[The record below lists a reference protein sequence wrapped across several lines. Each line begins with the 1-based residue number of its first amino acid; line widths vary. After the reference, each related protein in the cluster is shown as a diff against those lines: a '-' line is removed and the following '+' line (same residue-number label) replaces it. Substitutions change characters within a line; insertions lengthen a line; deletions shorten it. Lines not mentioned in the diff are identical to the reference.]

1 MSQQN
6 LSIVSN
12 VIAQLGWNEAHEIP
26 IADEKNQKLILQL
39 DLLQRRLHQKT
50 LILENERG
58 KVQQIREHMKNVKQE
73 TAYTAALCELRTK
86 QTEDEEHQRKLA
98 EREQGRLRQ
107 EFGRIEKLREEIG
120 EKKSRLE
127 DLAYRSRSELEKLTN
142 NTGGSKEALDNWL
155 KTVETRNEDML
166 IMKRYIKEDDS
177 KLKGLDLELQQL
189 TTKLREKKSVL
200 DTCYTKTQSSQ
211 LGLDGISEET
221 RAAYTERDMLIAQW
235 ENVINQMRQRD
246 NELRALADRLNDTRM
261 QVGESEA
268 TIRERQDFLKTQQDS
283 TAEAQR
289 RLNEAVSAIGKSRME
304 LNERELRK
312 KNFRGELEAL
322 KRTVDK
328 VASDLEY
335 ARTQISQL
343 KKDKTKKTEN
353 LQQVHQLVQ
362 TLRERYEYI
371 AESKLTAEQLTNEA
385 ETDLAAAE
393 ANHERMMRQLNRLR
407 DDRFKSVQQYER
419 LCKESKTLDQHYQGL
434 KASLRMS
441 KSRLAKLDAQLLR
454 HQEMIYKEDFSIQ
467 QLERRI
473 SRLEGERTDEDSNLL
488 EETVRRLTDDLEER
502 SKMASLLN
510 NQLSNLR
517 RDVHRKKREA
527 QALSEK
533 SDTLESQLQGNGLEV
548 EIALKQ
554 KTKMDTVRQR
564 LLVEQNL
571 MRLEVRRLFQIY
583 QRRSDSVYT
592 MRNSREELELAIKD
606 RSQQINLHQAMLISQ
621 IRIST
626 EENSQLKVEIQ
637 ARKSRIDK
645 LIKRFE
651 ILNSLMAPPEGE
663 EERTQTYY
671 IIKAAQDKETLQRKG
686 DQLDAETRQAEQ
698 ELIALENTLAVMNG
712 CNSVYRL
719 GKSKLSED
727 SEELRMERDLKEQI
741 SVLSIKLRYDGIH
754 LNELKETEA
763 TMLETR
769 RRLDTDLEVYNQQK
783 NELSIE
789 LNKKTRELNNQNERR
804 DRAERRWDRVQSA
817 VASMPTMTTEQRGQ
831 IYNDIKVR
839 MIKELIDHVTRE
851 LLARIKSDG
860 SMVEQAHAMLSA
872 SGVPFTTLGQSRQM
886 SRVSISPLGG
896 STSSSTSLSGSG
908 ATSHVSSA
916 RSTLEDG
923 DQSAHQ
929 STDSHKQ
936 ATQVP
941 KPISAVD
948 LGQQTILPGETR
960 LASGTETR
968 RSTAGEKSSSS
979 SGSTSSKK

>member
-1 MSQQN
+1 MDS
-6 LSIVSN
+6 SVCI
-12 VIAQLGWNEAHEIP
+12 H
-26 IADEKNQKLILQL
+26 KNTYASAFSPQL
-39 DLLQRRLHQKT
+39 DLLQKRLHQKT
-50 LILENERG
+50 LVLENERA

-127 DLAYRSRSELEKLTN
+127 DLAYRSRSELEKLST
-142 NTGGSKEALDNWL
+142 NTGANKEALDNWL

-177 KLKGLDLELQQL
+177 KLKELDLELQQL

-200 DTCYTKTQSSQ
+200 DTCYTKTQTYQ

-246 NELRALADRLNDTRM
+246 NELRVLADRLNDTRM
-261 QVGESEA
+261 QVSESEA
-268 TIRERQDFLKTQQDS
+268 TIRERQDFLKAQQDS

-289 RLNEAVSAIGKSRME
+289 RLNEAVSTIGKSRME
-304 LNERELRK
+304 LNERDLRK

-328 VASDLEY
+328 VAIDLEY

-353 LQQVHQLVQ
+353 LQQVQQLVQ

-371 AESKLTAEQLTNEA
+371 VESKLTAEQLTNEA
-385 ETDLAAAE
+385 EADLAAAE
-393 ANHERMMRQLNRLR
+393 ANQERMMRQLNRLR
-407 DDRFKSVQQYER
+407 DDRFKSVQQYEK
-419 LCKESKTLDQHYQGL
+419 LSKETKTLDQHYQGL

-473 SRLEGERTDEDSNLL
+473 SRMEGERTDEDSNLL

-510 NQLSNLR
+510 SQLSNLR

-554 KTKMDTVRQR
+554 KSKMDTVRQR

-583 QRRSDSVYT
+583 QRRSDNVYT
-592 MRNSREELELAIKD
+592 MRSSREELELAIKD
-606 RSQQINLHQAMLISQ
+606 RSQQISLHQAMLNSQ

-651 ILNSLMAPPEGE
+651 ILTSLMAPPEGE

-741 SVLSIKLRYDGIH
+741 SVLSIKLRYDGIQ
-754 LNELKETEA
+754 LNELKGTEA

-783 NELSIE
+783 HELSIE
-789 LNKKTRELNNQNERR
+789 LNKKTREFNNQNERR
-804 DRAERRWDRVQSA
+804 DRAEHRLERVQSA
-817 VASMPTMTTEQRGQ
+817 VASMPTLTNEQRGQ

-839 MIKELIDHVTRE
+839 MIKELIDQITRE

-872 SGVPFTTLGQSRQM
+872 SGVPFSTLGQSRQM
-886 SRVSISPLGG
+886 SRMSISPLGG

-916 RSTLEDG
+916 RSTLEDA
-923 DQSAHQ
+923 DQFAHQ

-936 ATQVP
+936 ATPVP

-960 LASGTETR
+960 LASGTDTR

-979 SGSTSSKK
+979 PGSTSSKK